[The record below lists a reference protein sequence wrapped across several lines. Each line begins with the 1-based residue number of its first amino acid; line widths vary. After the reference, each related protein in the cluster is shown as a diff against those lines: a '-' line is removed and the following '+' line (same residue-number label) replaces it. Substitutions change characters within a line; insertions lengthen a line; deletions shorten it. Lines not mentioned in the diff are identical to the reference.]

1 MENNLLIHGDNLEV
15 MKYLLEHGYKGMID
29 LIYIDPPYFT
39 NKDYYYT
46 DKQTKKKVLAYSD
59 KWDDLQSYLTFL
71 KERLILMKELL
82 SEKGSIYVHL
92 DWHASHYVKV
102 IMDEIFGYDNFRN
115 EIVWS
120 YRTGGGANN
129 TYGFSKKHDIILFY
143 SKSNIVKFKKLKER
157 IYYEKIFFSQQ
168 KDEYGKYYADVF
180 LRDVLEDDVNLVF
193 DGKLSKIS
201 VKPLINV
208 SKERVGF
215 YTQKSEGLL
224 QILIMTTTDPNDIV
238 ADFFCGSG
246 TTLAVAEKLKRKWI
260 GVDNSDVAIE
270 VTKKRLKDAD
280 YKFVSMNDLIVNKW
294 SEFFIFEQ

>member
-1 MENNLLIHGDNLEV
+1 MENNLLIHGDNLQAI
-15 MKYLLEHGYKGMID
+15 KYLLEHGYKGMID

-39 NKDYYYT
+39 QKDYYYT
-46 DKQTKKKVLAYSD
+46 DKQAKKKDLAYTD

-82 SEKGSIYVHL
+82 SEKGSIYVQL
-92 DWHASHYVKV
+92 DWHSVHYVKV
-102 IMDEIFGYDNFRN
+102 MMDEIFGYENFRN

-129 TYGFSKKHDIILFY
+129 TYGFSKKHDTILFY

-168 KDEYGKYYADVF
+168 KDEDGKYYADVF
-180 LRDVLEDDVNLVF
+180 LRDVLEDEVNLVI

-224 QILIMTTTDPNDIV
+224 QILIMATTDHNDIV

-246 TTLAVAEKLKRKWI
+246 TTLAVAEKLNRRWI
-260 GVDNSDVAIE
+260 GVDSSDVAIK
-270 VTKKRLKDAD
+270 VTKKRLENAN
-280 YKFVSMNDLIVNKW
+280 YKFVFVRFS
-294 SEFFIFEQ
+294 SENEKSVII